1 MEAQAQVQRIV
12 QQALA
17 QSNQVVLDLR
27 TQAAVRQASN
37 QVVQAATNA
46 TIKAVEERIRQ
57 IQQEAVAQ
65 SNMMYAAFQDQ
76 LAAQRRE
83 AELRLAT
90 NKIENAKTTVAI
102 QTAEEDARKVELRK
116 KASDPS
122 VQAKLAPF
130 IQKGYWQ
137 IEGYSTEPKPL
148 SFTTLRSM
156 GALDNSI
163 KGMGT
168 LIRIAM
174 RLDDK
179 VRPRWKLVG
188 GSAYFQKYPESMEK
202 VKEAQNLLIEL
213 GPVLV
218 EMGKLQP

>member
-1 MEAQAQVQRIV
+1 MVSASRERRPPW
-12 QQALA
+12 LA
-17 QSNQVVLDLR
+17 MACNH
-27 TQAAVRQASN
+27 
-37 QVVQAATNA
+37 
-46 TIKAVEERIRQ
+46 
-57 IQQEAVAQ
+57 QE
-65 SNMMYAAFQDQ
+65 DQ

-90 NKIENAKTTVAI
+90 NKIENAKTTAAI

-116 KASDPS
+116 KASEAA
-122 VQAKLAPF
+122 VQVKLAPAF